1 GGEKVIKRGD
11 KRCERLS
18 DHIGVV
24 PTILVSPYDSAL
36 INDAAEERRKFL
48 NVLIAQVDRN
58 YLQSLIRYNSLLTD
72 RNKLLKST
80 DDETSIIELLDV
92 IDFQLCECATQ
103 IHSKRSEFI
112 SMLSPAVSKAYE
124 KISLGREDIQ
134 ISYRSELSETDYASL
149 LIKNFEKDRI
159 LGHTSS
165 GIHRDDMVIK
175 IGDHPIKR
183 FGSWGQQKSML
194 IALKLSEF
202 DMIYARSGIK
212 PILLLDDIFDKLDMS
227 RVEALLSLVYSE
239 KYGQIFIND
248 SNKTRLLSIL
258 HNINKDYRLFSVDS
272 GIVTLIN
279 E

>member
-1 GGEKVIKRGD
+1 
-11 KRCERLS
+11 
-18 DHIGVV
+18 
-24 PTILVSPYDSAL
+24 
-36 INDAAEERRKFL
+36 
-48 NVLIAQVDRN
+48 VDRN

-239 KYGQIFIND
+239 KYGQIFITD

-272 GIVTLIN
+272 GIVTLID